1 MFYSQDLLCRRN
13 GRFGA
18 VWLLAT
24 SGGRSRWN
32 GIGNREIAAI
42 DISRTC
48 ADIISPP
55 VPLSLRLT
63 STLLVGLSRALER
76 KLHLLH
82 VDCHST
88 WTRIL
93 SMPWVT
99 SIHGFDP
106 LISAATTVPNLQTIT
121 LPTLSTLDY
130 LDSPV
135 GDLIADEQQL
145 HSAKHTRSLKRLGWL
160 EESGVESLE
169 SDQFMSSWSSLT
181 IPEPLVHANAQLS
194 HKDNTSSLP
203 YIEEHSNALVSN
215 SDPVSVGSDYSDI
228 LGGDDIHFDNE
239 GNLHFPSSAAE
250 VTHGFSIGN
259 TDLGQFLAQTSAE
272 NNATRLIA
280 LADSHCTVENE
291 LDGFNNANKRS
302 WNEFIAEQCAAV
314 DNPSIYH
321 PLSPQPNALSR
332 LEAIENDVIGSWRVC
347 AKRLRLRKF
356 DAAGIIDRID
366 SSSYASQVTTLWA
379 DSCYWSRQMRAKLA
393 AALAKRAQ
401 THMCNRILQAANAM
415 ALLPDHDG
423 LRQMLY
429 PTPMPS
435 SDISSPEDPMA
446 YDAFSE
452 VSDLELGRG
461 GSLNAHAFDE
471 EEMYNIDVDIP
482 WLNLEMLK
490 GVQQQKGRSASV
502 QSEASASA
510 DALAASGRNSRQS
523 TPASRVSSLDPP
535 SSDEGLEVQS
545 FELAAH
551 NLRSNEHGLDSF
563 LDISTVW
570 SKSKPQDEAHTKE
583 LNHEAQCFYQYT
595 TSRMQECNCLQLQFD
610 ELLQPEHRTRR
621 IAARAFVDVLQM
633 ASCSVFAVSQKEP
646 YAEITISRKIN

>member
-24 SGGRSRWN
+24 SDGRSRWN

-76 KLHLLH
+76 KLHLLRA
-82 VDCHST
+82 DCHST

-93 SMPWVT
+93 SMPWIT
-99 SIHGFDP
+99 SIHSFDP
-106 LISAATTVPNLQTIT
+106 LISAATTMPSLQTIT
-121 LPTLSTLDY
+121 LPALSTLDY
-130 LDSPV
+130 LDLPV
-135 GDLIADEQQL
+135 DDLVADEQQL
-145 HSAKHTRSLKRLGWL
+145 RLAEHTRSLKRLGWL
-160 EESGVESLE
+160 EESSVGSLE
-169 SDQFMSSWSSLT
+169 NDRLISSWSSLT
-181 IPEPLVHANAQLS
+181 IPEPLAHLNLQLS
-194 HKDNTSSLP
+194 QKDSANSLP
-203 YIEEHSNALVSN
+203 SIEEHPNAMLAN
-215 SDPVSVGSDYSDI
+215 SDPVSIASDYSDI

-250 VTHGFSIGN
+250 VTCGFSTGN
-259 TDLGQFLAQTSAE
+259 TEALGQFSTQTSAE
-272 NNATRLIA
+272 NKANRLIA
-280 LADSHCTVENE
+280 LVDSHCTAENE
-291 LDGFNNANKRS
+291 LGGFNNANKRS
-302 WNEFIAEQCAAV
+302 WNEFTAEQCLP

-321 PLSPQPNALSR
+321 LPSPQPDALSK
-332 LEAIENDVIGSWRVC
+332 LEAIENDVIGSWSVC
-347 AKRLRLRKF
+347 AKRLRLHKL
-356 DAAGIIDRID
+356 DAASVIDRVD
-366 SSSYASQVTTLWA
+366 SSGYSSQITALWS
-379 DSCYWSRQMRAKLA
+379 DSCYWSRQMRAKSA

-401 THMCNRILQAANAM
+401 TCMCNRILQAANAM

-423 LRQMLY
+423 LRELLY

-435 SDISSPEDPMA
+435 SGISSPENPMA

-461 GSLNAHAFDE
+461 GSPNAHAFDE
-471 EEMYNIDVDIP
+471 EEMYNVDVDIP
-482 WLNLEMLK
+482 WLNLELLK
-490 GVQQQKGRSASV
+490 EAQQQKSRSVSVHSEKSASV
-502 QSEASASA
+502 
-510 DALAASGRNSRQS
+510 DALEVSGRNSRQS

-545 FELAAH
+545 FELAA
-551 NLRSNEHGLDSF
+551 NNPPSNEHGLDSF
-563 LDISTVW
+563 LDISTIW
-570 SKSKPQDEAHTKE
+570 NKSKQDSTHARE

-595 TSRMQECNCLQLQFD
+595 SLRMQERNCLNLQFG

-633 ASCSVFAVSQKEP
+633 ASCSALAVLQKKP
-646 YAEITISRKIN
+646 YAEITISKPN